1 MSGQFLDNS
10 DGQDIV
16 SQWIIYSF
24 VKRLPE
30 YLLFVCLNCI
40 VVFTRFSGS
49 DHFLTF
55 SVSSKS
61 RPISITVYAKELR
74 LTC

>member
-1 MSGQFLDNS
+1 MNESACSQSLTKNVSWQFLDNS

-16 SQWIIYSF
+16 SQWIIYSV

-40 VVFTRFSGS
+40 VVFTHAS
-49 DHFLTF
+49 L
-55 SVSSKS
+55 VLI
-61 RPISITVYAKELR
+61 IS
-74 LTC
+74 